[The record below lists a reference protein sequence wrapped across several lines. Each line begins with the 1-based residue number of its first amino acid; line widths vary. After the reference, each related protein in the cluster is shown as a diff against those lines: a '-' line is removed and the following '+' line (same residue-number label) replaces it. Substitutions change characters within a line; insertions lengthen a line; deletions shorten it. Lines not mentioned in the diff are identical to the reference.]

1 MHEFMPEFMKLLFD
15 AVYWKNRGTTLSFL
29 CCVTYDMY
37 NFTYMTWHPEVT
49 HLKPKF
55 NIFNSIHR
63 YYLWQV
69 KQSYGSISIN
79 WPPPIWQSLIL
90 ASLVLHVTPVA
101 RSRIKMASKLSLL
114 PFGCLPVNWAK
125 GCSDLADKRN
135 ATCARVSLSHPKM
148 LWNTPLGF
156 EMVVGSWLNGQLVYN
171 DHFFCFHHR
180 N

>member
-1 MHEFMPEFMKLLFD
+1 MTQWVGEWVSEWGEMWLIKMLHTLNQNSIYSIRFIGIIYDKL
-15 AVYWKNRGTTLSFL
+15 YK
-29 CCVTYDMY
+29 VTAAS
-37 NFTYMTWHPEVT
+37 
-49 HLKPKF
+49 LKPT
-55 NIFNSIHR
+55 SS
-63 YYLWQV
+63 YLT
-69 KQSYGSISIN
+69 ISH
-79 WPPPIWQSLIL
+79 IL

-125 GCSDLADKRN
+125 GCSDLVDKRN